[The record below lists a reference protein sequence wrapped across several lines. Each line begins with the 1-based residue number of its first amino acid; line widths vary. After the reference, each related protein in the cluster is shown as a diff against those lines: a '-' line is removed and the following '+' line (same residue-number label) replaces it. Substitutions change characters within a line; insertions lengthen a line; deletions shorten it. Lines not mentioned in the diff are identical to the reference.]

1 MRISLLDRI
10 RTHEGESDADALS
23 WSIERARRAEQLGFH
38 RYWVAE
44 HHGVPGV
51 VGGAP
56 LLMLAALGAHTT
68 RIRLG
73 SGGVML
79 PNHAPLVVAE
89 QALMLESLY
98 PGRIDLGLGSSL
110 GYTAPVRRALGRTDL
125 AEGEYRQLV
134 QQVLDHFSGA
144 ADVTARP
151 QVSSPPPVFQLAT
164 GDGLQLAAELG
175 LPAVVG
181 GPLLKQ
187 PQRLREYTERFR
199 PGPHGAAPQLIL
211 FAEVV
216 VADSAEQARR
226 LLLSEAWALADSRDV
241 GEFRALRPVEDV
253 EALLEGPVTP
263 RKRDSITRTLD
274 SAVSGTAE
282 QVGEQLS
289 RMAQAAGAD
298 EVMAWTSIWNREQL
312 AASDRGLAEAVA
324 ALR

>member
-1 MRISLLDRI
+1 M
-10 RTHEGESDADALS
+10 
-23 WSIERARRAEQLGFH
+23 
-38 RYWVAE
+38 
-44 HHGVPGV
+44 
-51 VGGAP
+51 
-56 LLMLAALGAHTT
+56 
-68 RIRLG
+68 
-73 SGGVML
+73 
-79 PNHAPLVVAE
+79 
-89 QALMLESLY
+89 
-98 PGRIDLGLGSSL
+98 
-110 GYTAPVRRALGRTDL
+110 GRTDL

-199 PGPHGAAPQLIL
+199 PGPHGSAPKLIL